1 MNIKDFIVY
10 SGTSLRDALKQ
21 IDRNHKGLIVIC
33 NKKNQVQGISTD
45 GDIRRQLLINDD
57 IDQIIDNSMNK
68 DFVYAKVNSYKV
80 EIY

>member
-21 IDRNHKGLIVIC
+21 IEINHKGLIFIC

-57 IDQIIDNSMNK
+57 IDQIIDNS
-68 DFVYAKVNSYKV
+68 
-80 EIY
+80 I